1 MKKKMVNVA
10 FYFDNGRIKDVDC
23 RSIRNGNPG
32 IGGAYYAMLML
43 VTKLG
48 VNNGKY
54 KFKLLANNTKYIST
68 EGLDVVSIP
77 DLLSLKGYLLDEKI
91 EILVVNKLGRYTV
104 GKDLF
109 RMLCGVDVKVII
121 WAHCYIPLDE
131 LNFYSKQ
138 PKVRRIVCVSKEQ
151 LHTFRD
157 HPAFRK
163 ATYNYNICDF
173 RERKLIPYSNRK
185 NWVVYIGSLVPLKG
199 VHLLTDVWTKVLE
212 KVPDAQLFI
221 IGGGNL
227 YDRNAKMGPYNIA
240 EFFYEQK
247 ILRNILKKDG
257 TIIDSVHF
265 MGIMGK
271 EKSELLKYAK
281 VGVPNPSGKTET
293 FGYTA
298 IEMQLEGVRVTTKKC
313 SGYIETV
320 SGNSSLLYS
329 NIEDLSENI
338 IKLLRCDK
346 IPIDCTDSI
355 RHKFDTS
362 TIISRWITIF
372 DQVFNNISPEFIP
385 ADSIFLCNKLREY
398 NRVLRQF
405 FIFLPPIMLYEM
417 LINYLVY
424 FFTKLFDIRN
434 TLLKIYYR
442 KMRN

>member
-1 MKKKMVNVA
+1 MINIA
-10 FYFDNGRIKDVDC
+10 FYFDNERIKDVDC
-23 RSIRNGNPG
+23 RSIENGNPG

-48 VNNGKY
+48 FNNGKY
-54 KFKLLANNTKYIST
+54 KFRLLANDVKYISA
-68 EGLDVVSIP
+68 EKMDVIAIP
-77 DLLSLKGYLLDEKI
+77 DLLFLRNYLLNEKI
-91 EILVVNKLGRYTV
+91 DILVVNKLGRYTL
-104 GKDLF
+104 GKIFFKILH
-109 RMLCGVDVKVII
+109 GVDVKVII

-157 HPAFRK
+157 HSAFRK
-163 ATYNYNICDF
+163 ATYNYNICDLS
-173 RERKLIPYSNRK
+173 ERNIIPYSNRK
-185 NWVVYIGSLVPLKG
+185 NWVIYIGSLVPLKG
-199 VHLLTDVWTKVLE
+199 VHLLTNIWTKVLK

-227 YDRNAKMGPYNIA
+227 YDRNAKMGSYNIA
-240 EFFYEQK
+240 EFFYERK
-247 ILRNILKKDG
+247 ILRNILNRDG

-265 MGIMGK
+265 VGILGK
-271 EKSELLKYAK
+271 EKNELLKYAK

-298 IEMQLEGVRVTTKKC
+298 IEMQLEGLRVTTKKC

-320 SGNSSLLYS
+320 SAPSNLLYD

-338 IKLLRCDK
+338 IKLLRCDT
-346 IPIDCTDSI
+346 IPIDVDTII
-355 RHKFDTS
+355 RHKFE
-362 TIISRWITIF
+362 ISAILTRWVGIF
-372 DQVFNNISPEFIP
+372 DQVYENLPPDFIP
-385 ADSIFLCNKLREY
+385 LDSIFPSNKLREY

-405 FIFLPPIMLYEM
+405 LIFLPPIMFYEALYEY
-417 LINYLVY
+417 IVY
-424 FFTKLFDIRN
+424 FLAKLFELRI

-442 KMRN
+442 KVKK